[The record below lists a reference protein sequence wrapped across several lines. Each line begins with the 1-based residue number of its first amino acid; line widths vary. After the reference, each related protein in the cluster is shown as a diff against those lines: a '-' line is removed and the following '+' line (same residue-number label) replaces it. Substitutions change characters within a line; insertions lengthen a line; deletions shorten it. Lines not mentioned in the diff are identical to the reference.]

1 MSIQKKNRNNFCLV
15 VSCCVKFV
23 VKSGFAQVILVHFQL
38 PLKPGPIYGS
48 HPADDPGCSVVIFF
62 KLKEHLIST
71 CLNSTGHMTL
81 ILHDLATAPNISI
94 FQQVQQ
100 HGFRSLCWIPQ
111 LWGSFKD
118 FWRRKRLLHVK
129 PSVQWMRFTL
139 SLLLSTTALN
149 SLLVRVLRSPGL
161 PCLPHSFSFSSST
174 PACDCCC
181 YDSILYLKNNSSEA
195 SHRYHA

>member
-1 MSIQKKNRNNFCLV
+1 M
-15 VSCCVKFV
+15 
-23 VKSGFAQVILVHFQL
+23 KSGFAQVILVHFQL

-81 ILHDLATAPNISI
+81 ISPHSNISI

-149 SLLVRVLRSPGL
+149 SLLVRVLRSPL
-161 PCLPHSFSFSSST
+161 SSAFPLFLLFNSC
-174 PACDCCC
+174 CDCCC